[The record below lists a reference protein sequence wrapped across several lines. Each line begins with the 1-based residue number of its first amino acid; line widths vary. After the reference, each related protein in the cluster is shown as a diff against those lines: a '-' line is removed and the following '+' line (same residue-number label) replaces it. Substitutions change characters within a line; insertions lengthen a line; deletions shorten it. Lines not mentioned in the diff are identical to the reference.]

1 MGRIKIKH
9 NFDPGDSRTKLKL
22 LELLAPTKVNVCK
35 LTTTNDGS
43 LLVVTAT
50 EGDADRLLNNKTMK
64 TLNDA
69 GFDPI
74 PPPELRARR
83 TVICHRVDEI
93 IFDNNAQ
100 DITKEIEGKQAW
112 AKVIST
118 FKFPTNNKHICTLK
132 IEFADAD
139 MASKAASDGLRLF
152 NMSIAS
158 HQVTKETYVQL
169 NTCMK
174 CYAIEEHTTSSCPLP
189 EEQRRCSECA
199 GKDHTWRE
207 CRNGVK
213 KCLNCQGAH
222 RTLAMS
228 CKLRKDALRKKQQGN
243 QDTQRTKAYAAA
255 ASTTTT
261 TINQDPAQL
270 RLLNSTIPTIWFSYF
285 YALTMD
291 AVNPGTFQN
300 ILNNTLAAN
309 NLPSMTV
316 PQAPPS
322 KEIINTIMN
331 TCPPFTTPANSHTT
345 GNSTHSTNQ
354 TPSVNTPITQ
364 QTSPPPNK
372 TTAQESNTAEQC
384 REDTSSDHAYNDE
397 ETDATDSPKTEY
409 ETESNCSSVT
419 IGSPDTPR
427 DLQEQE
433 EDEEDTQ
440 TSTPVTTGKKSVW
453 KHNKP
458 RKQDTRHEHKR
469 PPVITSFSTR
479 PQHQTI
485 TEHTKP
491 LRTLRSK
498 QQ

>member
-1 MGRIKIKH
+1 MGKGNQH
-9 NFDPGDSRTKLKL
+9 
-22 LELLAPTKVNVCK
+22 VQ
-35 LTTTNDGS
+35 
-43 LLVVTAT
+43 
-50 EGDADRLLNNKTMK
+50 
-64 TLNDA
+64 
-69 GFDPI
+69 I
-74 PPPELRARR
+74 P
-83 TVICHRVDEI
+83 
-93 IFDNNAQ
+93 
-100 DITKEIEGKQAW
+100 
-112 AKVIST
+112 
-118 FKFPTNNKHICTLK
+118 NKHICTLK

-207 CRNGVK
+207 CRSGVK

-222 RTLAMS
+222 RTLAMT

-309 NLPSMTV
+309 NLPPMTV

-345 GNSTHSTNQ
+345 GSSTHSTNQ
-354 TPSVNTPITQ
+354 TTSVNTPITQ
-364 QTSPPPNK
+364 QTSPPHNK
-372 TTAQESNTAEQC
+372 TTAPESNTAEQC
-384 REDTSSDHAYNDE
+384 RKDTIIA
-397 ETDATDSPKTEY
+397 ETTHITTKKQTQQ
-409 ETESNCSSVT
+409 TL
-419 IGSPDTPR
+419 PR
-427 DLQEQE
+427 LNTRQN
-433 EDEEDTQ
+433 Q
-440 TSTPVTTGKKSVW
+440 TAQV
-453 KHNKP
+453 
-458 RKQDTRHEHKR
+458 
-469 PPVITSFSTR
+469 
-479 PQHQTI
+479 
-485 TEHTKP
+485 
-491 LRTLRSK
+491 
-498 QQ
+498 